1 MNQELSKEIMHRPRL
16 RNNLLRNR
24 SDENILSNKL
34 LCLIIKKAKRTY
46 YSTLNEKKTKENKTF
61 SKIVKPFLSDRNS

>member
-46 YSTLNEKKTKENKTF
+46 YSTLNEKKIKEKQNFLENRQAF
-61 SKIVKPFLSDRNS
+61 SLR